1 MNRTLL
7 NSPLLLG
14 FEEVERF
21 LERAAKADGYPPYNI
36 EHIGDDR
43 LKITLA
49 VAGFAID
56 DLNITVEDN
65 QLMIRGRQNEVPDRT
80 FLHRGIASRQ
90 FQKAFVLA
98 EGVEVLDAELD
109 HGLLAIHLR
118 RKRPELRVR
127 LVPIRSGAVHPANT
141 IVLQDS

>member
-21 LERAAKADGYPPYNI
+21 LERTTKSDGYPPYNI

-49 VAGFAID
+49 LAGFAVD

-65 QLMIRGRQNEVPDRT
+65 QLVIRGRQNEVPDRT

-98 EGVEVLDAELD
+98 EGLEVLDAELE
-109 HGLLAIHLR
+109 HGLLVIHLR
-118 RKRPELRVR
+118 RKRPEQKVR
-127 LVPIRSGAVHPANT
+127 LVPIRSGEVHSART
-141 IVLQDS
+141 IVLQES